1 MTKLIIKM
9 YLTDLTETEWQYI
22 TKVLN
27 LQTRKR
33 KYDLRMIWNG
43 IFYLVKT
50 GCQWRMLPK
59 EFPKWESVYYYYRKW
74 ASLNVF
80 DLLLDRLRGHVRVER
95 SQNMEPSVGI
105 IDNQSVKWGNNQSLN
120 GVDGNKKV
128 KGVKRH
134 IVVDKN
140 GFLIAVMVAVANIH
154 DSKAA
159 YLLMRVL
166 KELCSGIKVIL
177 ADGGYR
183 GELIENVKNKFGYV
197 IQVVISAYKE
207 QGFRPI
213 HKRWIVERTFSWMEK
228 DRRLC
233 RNYELTFDAAEEMV
247 KIATIKLLLKK
258 I

>member
-1 MTKLIIKM
+1 M
-9 YLTDLTETEWQYI
+9 YQTDLTETEWQYI

-27 LQTRKR
+27 LQVRKR
-33 KYDLRMIWNG
+33 KYDLRMIWNA

-74 ASLNVF
+74 ASLEEF
-80 DLLLDRLRGHVRVER
+80 DLLLERLRSSVRIKR
-95 SQNMEPSVGI
+95 NRNAKPSIGI
-105 IDNQSVKWGNNQSLN
+105 IDSQSVKWGNNRSLN
-120 GVDGNKKV
+120 GIDGNKKI

-134 IVVDKN
+134 VVVDKN
-140 GFLIAVMVAVANIH
+140 GFLIAVMVTIANVH

-166 KELCSGIKVIL
+166 KELCSGVKIIL

-183 GELIENVKNKFGYV
+183 GELIENIKTKFGYI
-197 IQVVISAYKE
+197 IQVVVSAYKE

-213 HKRWIVERTFSWMEK
+213 HKRWIVERTFSWP
-228 DRRLC
+228 DNNRRLC
-233 RNYELTFDAAEEMV
+233 RNYELTFDSAEEMV
-247 KIATIKLLLKK
+247 KLAAIRLLLRK